1 MVYREVG
8 ALKDHVNKNDRW
20 YDMIILELHSSDW
33 KKLQNKYLKY
43 MVEFE

>member
-1 MVYREVG
+1 MVYKEVG

-33 KKLQNKYLKY
+33 KNLQHKYSKY